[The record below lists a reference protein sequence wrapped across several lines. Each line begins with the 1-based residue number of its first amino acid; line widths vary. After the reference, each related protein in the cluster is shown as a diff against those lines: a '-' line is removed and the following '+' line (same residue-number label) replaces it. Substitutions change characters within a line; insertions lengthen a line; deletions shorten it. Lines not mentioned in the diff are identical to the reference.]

1 MKRLYPLKIDIAS
14 HILPTKYKK
23 AIDEI
28 APGHVQQ
35 DKKFIIILNS
45 RIKIRHRYI
54 SLIQVI
60 LTCLTGLTS
69 NFINTFKRRKNF
81 LSMEKVRRFMYR
93 CIRFTRLACL
103 WALPIF

>member
-35 DKKFIIILNS
+35 DKNNMLPTLWDLDQRF
-45 RIKIRHRYI
+45 KIMDIYEVMHVLVKHFHVNH
-54 SLIQVI
+54 SSGSAPGKL
-60 LTCLTGLTS
+60 
-69 NFINTFKRRKNF
+69 
-81 LSMEKVRRFMYR
+81 
-93 CIRFTRLACL
+93 
-103 WALPIF
+103 LPGGP